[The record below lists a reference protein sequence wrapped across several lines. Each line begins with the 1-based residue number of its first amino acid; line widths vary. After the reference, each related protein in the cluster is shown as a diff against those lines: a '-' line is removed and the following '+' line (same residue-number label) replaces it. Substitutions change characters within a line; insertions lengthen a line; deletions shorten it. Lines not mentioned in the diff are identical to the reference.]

1 MTKGERNWGI
11 DLLRLVSMF
20 MIVLLHVLGQGG
32 ILGNVVPFSKQY
44 FVAWL
49 LESASYCAVNC
60 YALISG
66 YVGIYSQIR
75 YSKLTVL
82 WMQMVFYNICI
93 TIFFY
98 IENSMLVNKR
108 NILEMFLPITSE
120 EYWYLTAYFGMCMFI
135 PLVNSGIKNLQ
146 KKEYEFLIG
155 GISLLII
162 TFTCFV
168 KIYPVLLDRDP
179 FKLYSGYSMIWLMI
193 LYIIGGYI
201 RKYKVIDV
209 INMKIACAG
218 FLCTVGITW
227 VSKCITDK
235 YVIDTGISMSDVF
248 LNYTSP
254 TIVMAGIFL
263 FIFFAKIDIKNT
275 KIVSLIRITAP
286 ASLGVYIL
294 HVNPFVWENWISGF
308 VANLAGAEL
317 HKMIFEVFFYALVI
331 FGGGIVIELARI
343 YLFRLCKVENRLS
356 KIEKQLFE
364 KAND

>member
-44 FVAWL
+44 YVAWL

-209 INMKIACAG
+209 INMKVRAVKSA
-218 FLCTVGITW
+218 
-227 VSKCITDK
+227 
-235 YVIDTGISMSDVF
+235 
-248 LNYTSP
+248 
-254 TIVMAGIFL
+254 
-263 FIFFAKIDIKNT
+263 
-275 KIVSLIRITAP
+275 
-286 ASLGVYIL
+286 
-294 HVNPFVWENWISGF
+294 
-308 VANLAGAEL
+308 
-317 HKMIFEVFFYALVI
+317 
-331 FGGGIVIELARI
+331 
-343 YLFRLCKVENRLS
+343 
-356 KIEKQLFE
+356 
-364 KAND
+364 